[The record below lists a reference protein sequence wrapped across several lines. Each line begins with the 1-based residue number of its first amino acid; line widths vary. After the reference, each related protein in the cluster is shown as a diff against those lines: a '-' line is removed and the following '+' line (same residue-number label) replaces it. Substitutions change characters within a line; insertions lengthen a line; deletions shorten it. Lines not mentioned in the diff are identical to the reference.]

1 MKSNE
6 ILRRAI
12 RLTLANAA
20 IVSVGLPSLASAA
33 EPADATV
40 PQTVA
45 NNEEAAAP
53 VQEVVVTG
61 SRISQAGLNTISP
74 VTTLSEENI
83 KQQGFTTVE
92 DVLNNLPQ
100 VVASQGSAV
109 SNGASGTSTVDLRGL
124 GAERTLVLVNGRR
137 LMPGTPNNQGI
148 VSGPADLNN
157 IPFALLD
164 RVDLL
169 TGGASAVYGADAVS
183 GVVNF
188 VMNDHFEGFR
198 VDVNA
203 SAYQHSQHDY
213 YGQFAPKAGFGSAG
227 NDVWDAAQKDY
238 TFIIGNNFADG
249 KGNATAY
256 LEYRKQNPLL
266 EAARD
271 FSRCTLLANGTT
283 GKTACSGSSTSATGR
298 FFATN
303 NNFFAKSLTVDPQ
316 TGQFVPYTAAD
327 AFNFG
332 ALNYYQRPDE
342 RWNGGA
348 FAHYDYSDKG
358 QVYTEF
364 MFMSDH
370 TLAQIA
376 PSGAFIGS
384 GTGVSGGNPDGDWT
398 INCNNPLLS
407 AQEQATLCGPGTGS
421 AGSAQ
426 VLFGRRNVEGGNR
439 TDDLT
444 HTSFRLV
451 VGTKGE
457 LADFINYDAYA
468 QEGMTLLAEN
478 YLNDVSKSHLSNALQ
493 VGGTAANPV
502 CLANANGA
510 NGAPG
515 CVPYNIWGTGPVNP
529 AAVTYFTTPGF
540 QEGSTEER
548 VYHADATADLGHLG
562 VKLPMANSG
571 LFVNFGLEYREEFET
586 LRPDIE
592 FQTADLAGQGSS
604 VLPLNAGLSVKEG
617 FVEGRLPILQ
627 DQPFAKELSFES
639 GYRYSVYDVGFKTNT
654 YKFGVDFAPTED
666 IRLRGGYNRAVR
678 APNIAEL
685 FAQRFVALDGSVD
698 PCASSSGS
706 PAAATLAQCQRSGL
720 TAGQYGALG
729 TPGNP
734 AGQYNGKIGGNP
746 QLQPEIADTYTV
758 GLVITPSATPNLN
771 LTLDYFDIKIRD
783 VITTYGAN
791 LIINQCVYDN
801 NPFFC
806 SMVHRDPGTGSLWFT
821 PFGYIDDPIQNLGFQ
836 QTRGLDVNANYRL
849 EMGGLGH
856 MSLNLTGTYTAD
868 FITEPYAG
876 SGSYNCAGY
885 YGSTCNNPLPKWRH
899 VLRDTW
905 ALPVRGLDVTMT
917 WRHLNSVVIDT
928 ANPSPLLHGSIPA
941 GAGHIASRDYID
953 LSASYQVYKGVGL
966 RLGVNN
972 LFDKDP
978 PVLPTNTLTSAFFN
992 GNTYPQ
998 VYDTLGR
1005 FVFANLTVDF

>member
-12 RLTLANAA
+12 RFALANAA
-20 IVSVGLPSLASAA
+20 IVSVGLPSLAAA
-33 EPADATV
+33 ADA
-40 PQTVA
+40 P
-45 NNEEAAAP
+45 EATGPAASNDEA
-53 VQEVVVTG
+53 VQPTTEVVVTG
-61 SRISQAGLNTISP
+61 SRISEPGLAAISP
-74 VTTLSEENI
+74 VTTVSEKDI
-83 KQQGFTTVE
+83 AQQGFTTVE
-92 DVLNNLPQ
+92 DVLNNMPQ
-100 VVASQGSAV
+100 VVANQGSAI
-109 SNGASGTSTVDLRGL
+109 SNGSTGTSTVDLRGL
-124 GAERTLVLVNGRR
+124 GPQRTLVLVNGRR
-137 LMPGTPNNQGI
+137 LMPGTPNNQS
-148 VSGPADLNN
+148 VNSGPADLNN
-157 IPFALLD
+157 IPISLVD
-164 RVDLL
+164 RVDIL

-198 VDVNA
+198 ADVNA
-203 SAYQHSQHDY
+203 SAYQHSQHNY
-213 YGQFAPKAGFGSAG
+213 YGQFAPKAGDGAAAS
-227 NDVWDAAQKDY
+227 DVWDAAQKDV
-238 TFIIGNNFADG
+238 TFILGNNFADG

-271 FSRCTLLANGTT
+271 FSRCTLNTRNGSPL
-283 GKTACSGSSTSATGR
+283 CLGSSTSATGR
-298 FFATN
+298 FLAVNGN
-303 NNFFAKSLTVDPQ
+303 NLHPSLTVDTQ

-348 FAHYDYSDKG
+348 FAHYDYDDKN

-384 GTGVSGGNPDGDWT
+384 GTGVDPVTGNPTGAWT
-398 INCNNPLLS
+398 VNCGNPLLS
-407 AQEQATLCGPGTGS
+407 TQERATLCGGS
-421 AGSAQ
+421 TAGSAQ
-426 VLFGRRNVEGGNR
+426 VSFGRRNVEGGNR

-451 VGTKGE
+451 IGTKGE
-457 LADFINYDAYA
+457 VADFINYDVYA

-478 YLNDVSKSHLSNALQ
+478 FLNDVSKSRLTNALQ

-502 CLANANGA
+502 CLANVNGA

-515 CVPYNIWGTGPVNP
+515 CVPYNIWGTGPVSP
-529 AAVTYFTTPGF
+529 GAIAYFTTPGF

-548 VYHADATADLGHLG
+548 VYHADATADLGHVGL
-562 VKLPMANSG
+562 KLPTANSG
-571 LFVNFGLEYREEFET
+571 LFVNAGLEYREEFET

-592 FQTADLAGQGSS
+592 FITNDLAGQGSPT
-604 VLPLNAGLSVKEG
+604 LPLSAGLGVKEG
-617 FVEGRLPILQ
+617 FVEARLPILQ
-627 DQPFAKELSFES
+627 DQPFAKELSFET
-639 GYRYSVYDVGFKTNT
+639 GYRYSHYDVGFNTNT

-666 IRLRGGYNRAVR
+666 FRVRGGYNRAVR
-678 APNIAEL
+678 APNLTEL
-685 FAQRFVALDGSVD
+685 FSERFVALDGSLD
-698 PCASSSGS
+698 PCATSSGS
-706 PAAATLAQCQRSGL
+706 PAAATLQQCQRSGI
-720 TAGQYGALG
+720 TPAQYGANG

-734 AGQYNGKIGGNP
+734 AGQYNGRLGGNP
-746 QLQPEIADTYTV
+746 KLQPEIADTYTV
-758 GLVITPSATPNLN
+758 GIVATPTAVPNLIV
-771 LTLDYFDIKIRD
+771 TLDYFDIKIRNI
-783 VITTYGAN
+783 ITTYGAN
-791 LIINQCVYDN
+791 LIVSQCVFNN

-806 SMVHRDPGTGSLWFT
+806 SMVHRDGAGSLWFS
-821 PFGYIDDPIQNLGFQ
+821 PGGYIDDPLANLGFQ
-836 QTRGLDVNANYRL
+836 QTRGLDITSSYRL
-849 EMGGLGH
+849 DMGTMGR
-856 MSLNLTGTYTAD
+856 MDVRLTGTYTAD
-868 FITEPYAG
+868 LITQPYPG
-876 SGSYNCAGY
+876 SGDYNCAGY
-885 YGSTCNNPLPKWRH
+885 FGGTCGNPVPKWRH

-905 ALPVRGLDVTMT
+905 TTPVRGLDVSLS

-928 ANPSPLLHGSIPA
+928 ANPSPLLQGAIPV
-941 GAGHIASRDYID
+941 GAGHIASRDYFD
-953 LSASYQVYKGVGL
+953 LTTSYQVYKGIGL

-978 PVLPTNTLTSAFFN
+978 PILPTNALTSAFFN

-1005 FVFANLTVDF
+1005 FVFANITVDF